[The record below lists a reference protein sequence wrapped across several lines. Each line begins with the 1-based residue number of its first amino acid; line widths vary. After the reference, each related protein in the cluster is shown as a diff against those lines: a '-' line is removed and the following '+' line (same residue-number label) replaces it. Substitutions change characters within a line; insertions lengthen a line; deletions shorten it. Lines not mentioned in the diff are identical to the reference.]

1 MRPSTIDDRPWCI
14 DLSAAAQE
22 RAGLGRYAASLA
34 EAMLAQGAALSAFV
48 SDPSDSRLRPPLSEL
63 PMRTVGWSRPRW
75 RLEAG
80 MSYAGSPSID
90 RALQGV
96 RLFHATD
103 HLLPRLSRAASV
115 FTLHDTAYLGP
126 SAGRYHLARNR
137 WFLRTMMPRFLNRA
151 DRIITPSEHTRRDA
165 LRHYR
170 LDPAKIEV
178 IPEGVDDRFHPGLPA
193 ETVSAIRER
202 YRLPDRFVL
211 CVGTIEPR
219 KNLTTLLDAY
229 AELRRDHPDVGLVL
243 AGGLGWMV
251 DDVIARVR
259 SLRLERD
266 VRLTGYVPDDEVPA
280 VMNAAD
286 AFAYPSEYEGFGL
299 PPLEAMACG
308 VPVICSDATSL
319 PEVVG
324 DGGIQVPPHDVGAWV
339 RALRRVLE
347 DEEVAAALRAKGPA
361 RAARFTWTEA
371 ASRTIEVYRSVT
383 AGR

>member
-1 MRPSTIDDRPWCI
+1 
-14 DLSAAAQE
+14 
-22 RAGLGRYAASLA
+22 
-34 EAMLAQGAALSAFV
+34 
-48 SDPSDSRLRPPLSEL
+48 
-63 PMRTVGWSRPRW
+63 
-75 RLEAG
+75 
-80 MSYAGSPSID
+80 
-90 RALQGV
+90 
-96 RLFHATD
+96 
-103 HLLPRLSRAASV
+103 
-115 FTLHDTAYLGP
+115 
-126 SAGRYHLARNR
+126 
-137 WFLRTMMPRFLNRA
+137 
-151 DRIITPSEHTRRDA
+151 
-165 LRHYR
+165 
-170 LDPAKIEV
+170 
-178 IPEGVDDRFHPGLPA
+178 
-193 ETVSAIRER
+193 
-202 YRLPDRFVL
+202 
-211 CVGTIEPR
+211 
-219 KNLTTLLDAY
+219 
-229 AELRRDHPDVGLVL
+229 
-243 AGGLGWMV
+243 MV
-251 DDVIARVR
+251 DDVIARIR
-259 SLRLERD
+259 ALGLERD